1 MENWI
6 YNGHIRSAKLKLKR
20 GVKPIDLNIPIDVPY
35 TMITTGDYI
44 EIEIQDA
51 AQITRLR
58 AMGFT

>member
-1 MENWI
+1 
-6 YNGHIRSAKLKLKR
+6 LKLKR
-20 GVKPIDLNIPIDVPY
+20 GTKPIDLNIPIDVPH

-51 AQITRLR
+51 AQIARLR